1 MSLAVVTEVAM
12 SFIVYELWFYQ
23 IPAQQYIFRN
33 FKAHIIQ
40 LMPIFKTSQTHACTL
55 FTVVMCE
62 T

>member
-40 LMPIFKTSQTHACTL
+40 LMPILKPVKHMHVHFSQW
-55 FTVVMCE
+55 
-62 T
+62 